1 MGLNKGTK
9 MVRELQN
16 HYPMR
21 TYHLHG
27 QLGIMTKNM
36 YIDGHVVEKGRYD
49 FVKRENVDKL
59 MSTIQ
64 ASNQK
69 KMFQ

>member
-9 MVRELQN
+9 MVRNLQN
-16 HYPMR
+16 IYPMR
-21 TYHLHG
+21 TYHLYG
-27 QLGIMTKNM
+27 QLGIMTKDM
-36 YIDGHVVEKGRYD
+36 YIDGQVVERGRYD

-69 KMFQ
+69 KMFE

>member
-9 MVRELQN
+9 SVRNLQN
-16 HYPMR
+16 IYPMR
-21 TYHLHG
+21 TYHLYG
-27 QLGIMTKNM
+27 QLGIMTKDM
-36 YIDGHVVEKGRYD
+36 YIDGQVVERGRYD

-69 KMFQ
+69 KMFE